1 MLTEFVLGLLSS
13 LCFVGCGVQFRFEP
27 LWISNPLVEF
37 SSVHAGSWILL
48 YFVDCVM
55 FPSFTMKLGCY
66 ELLEFDFFF
75 V

>member
-27 LWISNPLVEF
+27 PWISNPLVEF
-37 SSVHAGSWILL
+37 SSVHAGSWLL
-48 YFVDCVM
+48 LCFVDCVM

-66 ELLEFDFFF
+66 ELLEFDFSF